1 MLKRIKKDCENQRGE
16 VMLESSFILVSV
28 IILLMA
34 LLSISFMF
42 YQEAMM
48 TSVANEIAADVAKNY
63 KFTEV
68 EVGENISLDIY
79 DDEDKRV
86 KMFRMNFGKGS
97 LERAHEDRAEDYAEW
112 RIGAATLGLD
122 SEDIEVDCEVTSSGI
137 GRAYVKVT
145 VSQKST
151 FFLSEILGMVG
162 IMDEDSMFSST
173 VYAECV
179 DMMGYTS
186 MVNFTEYGSRKLHVF
201 KGIGDFYNSVKG
213 FIQELLD

>member
-1 MLKRIKKDCENQRGE
+1 MFKRLLCEKDNQRGE

-63 KFTEV
+63 KFTEMDI
-68 EVGENISLDIY
+68 GDSTITLD
-79 DDEDKRV
+79 DANSV
-86 KMFRMNFGKGS
+86 KMFRMSFGKNS
-97 LERAHEDRAEDYAEW
+97 LERAHENRAEDYAEW

-162 IMDEDSMFSST
+162 IMDENSMFSST
-173 VYAECV
+173 AYAECV
-179 DMMGYTS
+179 DLMGYTS
-186 MVNFTEYGSRKLHVF
+186 MVNFTEYGSRKLSIF
-201 KGIGDFYNSVKG
+201 NSIGGLYNSVKE
-213 FIQELLD
+213 FAQELLD